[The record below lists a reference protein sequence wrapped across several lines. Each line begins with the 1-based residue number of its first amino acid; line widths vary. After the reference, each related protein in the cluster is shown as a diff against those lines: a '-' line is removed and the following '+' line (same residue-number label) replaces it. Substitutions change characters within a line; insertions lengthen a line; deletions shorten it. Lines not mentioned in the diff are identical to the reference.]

1 MEILSINIE
10 SPIGKGVLAVVE
22 TAENRESRFRPQGNG
37 SSPANWRRVIERRR
51 VKERENIKE
60 YGEAGKREEQGGSWG
75 RGEREIE
82 IMEGGWK
89 K

>member
-1 MEILSINIE
+1 M
-10 SPIGKGVLAVVE
+10 
-22 TAENRESRFRPQGNG
+22 
-37 SSPANWRRVIERRR
+37 IERRR

-60 YGEAGKREEQGGSWG
+60 YGEAGEREEQGGSRG

-82 IMEGGWK
+82 IIEGGWK

>member
-1 MEILSINIE
+1 M
-10 SPIGKGVLAVVE
+10 
-22 TAENRESRFRPQGNG
+22 
-37 SSPANWRRVIERRR
+37 IERRR

-75 RGEREIE
+75 IVEREIE